1 MPVVDASVLAE
12 YLADA
17 ENSEV
22 ARGRLYADR
31 ARLWA
36 PQLVDAEVGH
46 VLRRE
51 VRMGAIA
58 AETAEDALYDLLA
71 MPLHRVR
78 HRELVPRAWELRDN
92 FSFYDALYVSL
103 AEILEEPLLTFDA
116 RLSRANGS
124 RAEIEILAPV

>member
-17 ENSEV
+17 ENAEV
-22 ARGRLYADR
+22 ARRRLVADR

-36 PQLVDAEVGH
+36 PQLVDAEVGQ

-58 AETAEDALYDLLA
+58 AEAAEDALYDLLA
-71 MPLHRVR
+71 MPVRRVR
-78 HRELVPRAWELRDN
+78 HRELVPRAWELRGN
-92 FSFYDALYVSL
+92 LSFYDALYVSL
-103 AEILEEPLLTFDA
+103 AEVLEEPLLTFDL
-116 RLSRANGS
+116 RLAQANGS
-124 RAEIEILAPV
+124 RAEVEVLQPG

>member
-12 YLADA
+12 YLGDT
-17 ENSEV
+17 ENAEV
-22 ARGRLYADR
+22 ARRRLVADR

-58 AETAEDALYDLLA
+58 AEAAEEALYDLLA
-71 MPLHRVR
+71 MPVRRVR
-78 HRELVPRAWELRDN
+78 HRELVPRAWELREN

-103 AEILEEPLLTFDA
+103 AEVLEEPLLTFDL
-116 RLSRANGS
+116 RLAKANGS
-124 RAEIEILAPV
+124 RAEVEVLQPG